1 MTSNEKLEREIQT
14 FRDNGGEQQKQQQQQ
29 QQQQQQ
35 NGPSSTT
42 TAAET
47 GTSSSKEAED
57 RLQMELEKARSDLD
71 SALEQVAELKRRNAV
86 L

>member
-14 FRDNGGEQQKQQQQQ
+14 FRDNGGEQQKQQQ

>member
-29 QQQQQQ
+29 QQQQQ

-42 TAAET
+42 AAAET

-71 SALEQVAELKRRNAV
+71 SALEQVAELKRRNAI